1 MGLTDARAKS
11 SLRLSL
17 SRFTTPEEI
26 TRAAE
31 ILPAVIQKLRA
42 TSPPESPVTFS

>member
-17 SRFTTPEEI
+17 SRLTTPEEI
-26 TRAAE
+26 TRTAE
-31 ILPAVIQKLRA
+31 ILPAVIEKLRA
-42 TSPPESPVTFS
+42 VSLADSPVAFS

>member
-17 SRFTTPEEI
+17 SRLTTPEEI

-31 ILPAVIQKLRA
+31 ILPAVIEKLRA

>member
-17 SRFTTPEEI
+17 SRLTTPEEI
-26 TRAAE
+26 TRTAE
-31 ILPAVIQKLRA
+31 ILPAVITKLRT
-42 TSPPESPVTFS
+42 TSLSESPVTFS